1 MAFTA
6 ISVVAFNN
14 RARLWKCT
22 GDGAATSLTVPTDGT
37 YTRASGFTGTA
48 VSFALDTPTIFTEYP
63 SARGG
68 LNSPL
73 GGTAQAVTST
83 TVNSDG
89 TYTVVFTVAPT
100 NAHVIWGVT
109 VADQS
114 SPDI

>member
-6 ISVVAFNN
+6 ISVVSFNH

-22 GDGAATSLTVPTDGT
+22 GDGSSTSLTVPVTGNYLPRATD
-37 YTRASGFTGTA
+37 TA
-48 VSFALDTPTIFTEYP
+48 VSYALDTPTIFTEYP
-63 SARGG
+63 SQRGG

-89 TYTVVFTVAPT
+89 TLTVVFTAAPT
-100 NAHVIWGVT
+100 NAHVIYGVT
-109 VADQS
+109 VHDQ
-114 SPDI
+114 DNTRV